1 MLFEKKKYLKIIFS
15 LQMCTKKHADRIM
28 KKNFTEKITS
38 NKSASMFAFMLMAK
52 SKKRRYFFESMQ
64 RVKKGSSIKNR
75 MYSSSSSSG
84 VGCVILCFIRIRM
97 TLLLCLNRIAKK
109 TNKESYL
116 VVLKRQWR
124 IQFHIQIYGVIA
136 LSMNIYINRNVCATI
151 FAGLF
156 FLILIFHLI
165 N

>member
-1 MLFEKKKYLKIIFS
+1 MRWKCQPILVVYVCLYANGKVKEETL
-15 LQMCTKKHADRIM
+15 
-28 KKNFTEKITS
+28 
-38 NKSASMFAFMLMAK
+38 
-52 SKKRRYFFESMQ
+52 FFESMQ

-75 MYSSSSSSG
+75 MYNSSSSSG

-116 VVLKRQWR
+116 AVLKRQWR

-156 FLILIFHLI
+156 SLILIFHLI
-165 N
+165 NWCRLQCACFSYNSH